1 MVNMGAKA
9 TRLKADE
16 LLALQADEG
25 HQLRTSRGASPK
37 DPWRCTCS
45 CGRWA
50 RQVQVTG
57 ARDGE
62 RARERIATLAHADH
76 LLLVRY
82 VEANVPKVG
91 ALIGGR
97 EVVAIEGASEPDT
110 QRRSRGGTDTHL
122 GIGLSLRQ
130 VLPVVVWSPV
140 GKPGLRRRAGLQS
153 WVVWA
158 RKAGL
163 SGE

>member
-1 MVNMGAKA
+1 MVNMGTKA
-9 TRLKADE
+9 TRLTAGE
-16 LLALQADEG
+16 LLALQADTS
-25 HQLRTSRGASPK
+25 HQLRVARGAMPK

-50 RQVQVTG
+50 RQIHVTG

-62 RARERIATLAHADH
+62 RARERIATMAHADH

-82 VEANVPKVG
+82 VEANIPKVG
-91 ALIGGR
+91 AVVSGR
-97 EVVAIEGASEPDT
+97 QVVAIEGAAEPDT
-110 QRRSRGGTDTHL
+110 QRRSRGGTDRHL

-140 GKPGLRRRAGLQS
+140 GKPHLRRRAGLQS

-158 RKAGL
+158 NRV
-163 SGE
+163 SREGE